1 MVLTMSGGSP
11 SAARLTLSRAKP
23 TETSSLGKGDKP
35 LAPDSPGLCEK
46 AAPTGCHIGETTTPL
61 ATGIWARLGQLYD

>member
-1 MVLTMSGGSP
+1 MVSTMSGGSP

-23 TETSSLGKGDKP
+23 TETSSLSKGDKH

-46 AAPTGCHIGETTTPL
+46 GSSHGLPYRRDLSSTGHRC
-61 ATGIWARLGQLYD
+61 LGQAGAII